1 MGSWNN
7 TNIIPLLHKREINS
21 KHGRTVKRNCQ
32 FTDRLIKRLGLEG
45 ELEGHTGCVN
55 CLQWNSTGRFV
66 GIYLFNVLYLF
77 VTQIFRL
84 LASGSDDTT
93 VIIWDPF
100 KHKRVQNVPTPH
112 IGNIFSVKF
121 LGNNDSLLATA
132 AGDCGVV
139 VQNYLSATP
148 RSNLILNCNC
158 HVGRVKRLATAP
170 EQPLLFWSA
179 GEDGLVM

>member
-1 MGSWNN
+1 MFQL
-7 TNIIPLLHKREINS
+7 IAEQNS
-21 KHGRTVKRNCQ
+21 
-32 FTDRLIKRLGLEG
+32 
-45 ELEGHTGCVN
+45 
-55 CLQWNSTGRFV
+55 
-66 GIYLFNVLYLF
+66 
-77 VTQIFRL
+77 RL

-100 KHKRVQNVPTPH
+100 RHKSIQSIPTPH

-139 VQNYLSATP
+139 VQSCLEAAP
-148 RSNLILNCNC
+148 RSSPLLDCSC